1 MPRRGEQ
8 ENKQERRQRYREWL
22 EGAGHRGM
30 WGQWGTIDDHGKKA
44 VRHDIVALM
53 KKDGVLAR
61 STMWQDVK
69 MLPELLDQLW
79 KEYVGA

>member
-1 MPRRGEQ
+1 
-8 ENKQERRQRYREWL
+8 
-22 EGAGHRGM
+22 M